1 MDDAR
6 EAARRWARRK
16 RTFYTIVVVYLAL
29 SVLWFAIDILTGTDD
44 LWFYWPMLGAGLIVA
59 VIGIAMFGLG
69 GLFGSGWEQRQVD
82 KYLQRRGPEERGGNA
97 QTDQR
102 RPPG

>member
-16 RTFYTIVVVYLAL
+16 RIFLTVVVVYLAL
-29 SVLWFAIDILTGTDD
+29 SVLWFAIDMLTGTDD

-59 VIGIAMFGLG
+59 VIGVAMFGTA
-69 GLFGSGWEQRQVD
+69 GLFGPSWERRQVD
-82 KYLQRRGPEERGGNA
+82 KYLERHSGS
-97 QTDQR
+97 DER
-102 RPPG
+102 